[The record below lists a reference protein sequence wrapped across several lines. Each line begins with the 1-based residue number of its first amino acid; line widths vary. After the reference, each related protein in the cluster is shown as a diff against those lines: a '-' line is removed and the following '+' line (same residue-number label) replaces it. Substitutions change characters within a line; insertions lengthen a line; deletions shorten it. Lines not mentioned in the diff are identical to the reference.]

1 MITHNKINRDSN
13 SNNLSIKGQQ
23 LIEQYKIM
31 AQSGYSRTDGSQV
44 TNAYNSFELK
54 KASAYVKNAFDEL
67 EVKTVLD
74 YGCGGTNWHR
84 NDFIEGKSAVDFFA
98 LSDAFHYEP
107 ARNIDERQKADCVI
121 SFDVLEHVFISDVKA
136 VLLEMFS
143 YAKKL
148 VVLNVACYEAAALLP
163 NGENAHITVRLPNW
177 WKGALDILS
186 TDFPDIKVCLL
197 CSESYSKMSGFPL
210 FSHAD
215 WLNSPNFV
223 TKP

>member
-1 MITHNKINRDSN
+1 MDTHNQINN
-13 SNNLSIKGQQ
+13 SFGSAKLSIKGQQ
-23 LIEQYKIM
+23 LIEQYKLM
-31 AQSGYSRTDGSQV
+31 AKSGYSRTDGSQV
-44 TNAYNSFELK
+44 VSAYNSFELK
-54 KASAYVKNAFDEL
+54 KASTYVKNIFDEVG
-67 EVKTVLD
+67 VKTVLD
-74 YGCGGTNWHR
+74 YGCGGTNWHETG
-84 NDFIEGKSAVDFFA
+84 FIDDKSAVDFFA

-136 VLLEMFS
+136 VLTEMFS
-143 YAKKL
+143 HAKKL

-197 CSESYSKMSGFPL
+197 CSETYSKMSGFPL
-210 FSHAD
+210 FSHSQ
-215 WLNSPNFV
+215 WLNSPNFF